1 MTRGEAGG
9 LRIYAALLRRPHVAR
24 FLLGGVLVQFPY
36 AMVNMALLIG
46 ARDGYGSYSS
56 AGLAAAVM
64 SIAGAF
70 FGPNVGRAIDRWGQK
85 RVVGVIG
92 AFWVF
97 SIAVLGLVL
106 VLRPPYWALVA
117 VVVMLG
123 ISVPGGSLI
132 RARWR
137 EALREESSVM
147 PSALSLT
154 SVAEEFM
161 WVLST
166 PIATALA
173 TLVSPIAALVFGIFT
188 ILAGLHLLLGDS
200 TFEPAPLGE
209 RVRARLRGAQ
219 GPRAE
224 LGSSGN
230 EGERAEAGSGDCGI
244 EGAFA
249 SAAHAEGSMI
259 LEGGAD
265 VRAGAEARAEAVGEC
280 APGVA
285 PTAQPSSSSAVERL
299 WTPTF
304 AVLLLVLIFYGAF
317 QTTTGIAIVAFAR
330 ELDMQAWAGTVT
342 ACFSGG
348 SMVGA
353 LVYGM
358 RAWPGSLWARFYIGL
373 AALAVSCSLLVLVGS
388 MPAAAIVMLISGL
401 FQAPTVVNINQI
413 FMRIVPAKR
422 FTEGMAL
429 FGSMWVI
436 GMSVS
441 NIGAGAAID
450 RWGAFGGFATV
461 VGFALGALVLALVSM
476 PAVKRVLEV
485 GPGDGP
491 A

>member
-106 VLRPPYWALVA
+106 VLCPPYWALVA

-137 EALREESSVM
+137 EALREDSSVM

-173 TLVSPIAALVFGIFT
+173 TLVSPIEALVFGILT

-209 RVRARLRGAQ
+209 RVRARLSGAR

-230 EGERAEAGSGDCGI
+230 EGERAEAGSGASGI
-244 EGAFA
+244 EGAFGGGI
-249 SAAHAEGSMI
+249 HAEESMI
-259 LEGGAD
+259 LE
-265 VRAGAEARAEAVGEC
+265 AGAQARAETADEC

-285 PTAQPSSSSAVERL
+285 PSAQPSSSSAVERL
-299 WTPTF
+299 WTPAF

-388 MPAAAIVMLISGL
+388 MPAAAIVMLVSGL

-485 GPGDGP
+485 GPGGGP

>member
-224 LGSSGN
+224 LGSLGN

-249 SAAHAEGSMI
+249 SAAHAEESMI

-413 FMRIVPAKR
+413 FMRIVPAYR

-436 GMSVS
+436 GMSAS
-441 NIGAGAAID
+441 NIVAGATID

-476 PAVKRVLEV
+476 PAVKRALELRPEG
-485 GPGDGP
+485 GPS
-491 A
+491 

>member
-249 SAAHAEGSMI
+249 SAAHAEESMI

-265 VRAGAEARAEAVGEC
+265 ARAEAVGEC

-358 RAWPGSLWARFYIGL
+358 RAWPGSLWTRFYIGL

-388 MPAAAIVMLISGL
+388 MPAAAIVMLVSGL

-413 FMRIVPAKR
+413 FMRIVPAYR

-436 GMSVS
+436 GMSAS
-441 NIGAGAAID
+441 NIVAGATID

-476 PAVKRVLEV
+476 PAVKRALELRPEG
-485 GPGDGP
+485 GPS
-491 A
+491 

>member
-230 EGERAEAGSGDCGI
+230 EGERAEIGSGDCGI

-249 SAAHAEGSMI
+249 SAAHAEESMI

-265 VRAGAEARAEAVGEC
+265 ARAGAEARAEAVGEC

-388 MPAAAIVMLISGL
+388 MPAAAIVMLVSGL

-413 FMRIVPAKR
+413 FMRIVPAYR

-436 GMSVS
+436 GMSAS
-441 NIGAGAAID
+441 NIVAGATID

-476 PAVKRVLEV
+476 PAVKRALELRPEG
-485 GPGDGP
+485 GPS
-491 A
+491 

>member
-230 EGERAEAGSGDCGI
+230 EGECAEAGSGDCGI
-244 EGAFA
+244 EGAFV

-259 LEGGAD
+259 LEG
-265 VRAGAEARAEAVGEC
+265 GAEARAEAVGEC

-388 MPAAAIVMLISGL
+388 MPAAAIVMLVSGL

-413 FMRIVPAKR
+413 FMRIVPAYR

-436 GMSVS
+436 GMSAS
-441 NIGAGAAID
+441 NIVAGATID

-476 PAVKRVLEV
+476 PAVKRALELRPEG
-485 GPGDGP
+485 GPS
-491 A
+491 

>member
-1 MTRGEAGG
+1 MSRGEAGG

-137 EALREESSVM
+137 EALREDSSVM

-209 RVRARLRGAQ
+209 RVRARLRSAQ

-224 LGSSGN
+224 LGSSGS
-230 EGERAEAGSGDCGI
+230 GGDRAEAESGASGV
-244 EGAFA
+244 EGAVG
-249 SAAHAEGSMI
+249 SAAHAGESMV
-259 LEGGAD
+259 LEGGA
-265 VRAGAEARAEAVGEC
+265 EADTEADTEDEC
-280 APGVA
+280 APCAA
-285 PTAQPSSSSAVERL
+285 PSAQPSSSSALERL
-299 WTPTF
+299 WTSAF

-373 AALAVSCSLLVLVGS
+373 AALAVACSLLVFVGS
-388 MPAAAIVMLISGL
+388 MPAAAIVMLVSGL

-441 NIGAGAAID
+441 NIVAGAAID

-476 PAVKRVLEV
+476 PAVKRALEV
-485 GPGDGP
+485 GPGGGP

>member
-1 MTRGEAGG
+1 MSRGEAGG

-137 EALREESSVM
+137 VALREDSSVM

-173 TLVSPIAALVFGIFT
+173 TLVSPIAALVFGILT

-209 RVRARLRGAQ
+209 RVRARLGGAR

-224 LGSSGN
+224 GCSSGS
-230 EGERAEAGSGDCGI
+230 GGDRAEVESGASGV
-244 EGAFA
+244 EGAVG
-249 SAAHAEGSMI
+249 SAAHAGESMV
-259 LEGGAD
+259 LEGGAE
-265 VRAGAEARAEAVGEC
+265 AGTKTDTEADTEDEC
-280 APGVA
+280 APCAA
-285 PTAQPSSSSAVERL
+285 PSAQPSSSSALERL
-299 WTPTF
+299 WTPAF

-348 SMVGA
+348 SMIGA

-373 AALAVSCSLLVLVGS
+373 AALAVACSLLVFVGS
-388 MPAAAIVMLISGL
+388 MPAAAIVMLVSGL

-450 RWGAFGGFATV
+450 RGGAFGGFATV

>member
-1 MTRGEAGG
+1 MSRGEAGG

-137 EALREESSVM
+137 VALREDSSVM

-173 TLVSPIAALVFGIFT
+173 TLVSPIAALVFGILT

-209 RVRARLRGAQ
+209 RVRARLSGAR

-224 LGSSGN
+224 GYSSGS
-230 EGERAEAGSGDCGI
+230 GGDRAEAESGASGV
-244 EGAFA
+244 EGAVG
-249 SAAHAEGSMI
+249 SAAHAGESMV
-259 LEGGAD
+259 LEGGAED
-265 VRAGAEARAEAVGEC
+265 GAEAGTEAEC
-280 APGVA
+280 APCAA
-285 PTAQPSSSSAVERL
+285 PSAQPSSSSALERL
-299 WTPTF
+299 WTPAF

-348 SMVGA
+348 SMIGA

-373 AALAVSCSLLVLVGS
+373 AALAVACSLLVFVGS
-388 MPAAAIVMLISGL
+388 MPAAAIVMLVSGL